1 MFGRIGIKWH
11 IPQPCRTGSVPRAQ
25 RFCEFCS
32 GFEKTMNDVAYQ
44 YENEV
49 DHSVNRFLGIIEPA
63 IIILCS
69 LIVGV
74 ILLSVMLPL
83 LSIMSSI

>member
-1 MFGRIGIKWH
+1 MIRIGYKN
-11 IPQPCRTGSVPRAQ
+11 GA
-25 RFCEFCS
+25 
-32 GFEKTMNDVAYQ
+32 FEKTINDVAIE
-44 YENEV
+44 YEKEV
-49 DHSVNRFLGIIEPA
+49 DNSVNRFLGVIEPA

-69 LIVGV
+69 LIVGI